1 MFHTHCHHY
10 LVSMIS
16 FENPSRWVQLILKDN
31 IRMGKLLEEKTTPH
45 QDIKILAP
53 SDARPHKE
61 RSIVLTS
68 HSLSSMDE
76 HALKTVYSSPSSYTR
91 RRARAPTPRHH
102 SSTHPPPLQ
111 GDLENPRHSGAR
123 PPVATSC
130 VTNTPIE
137 YSQSRALSSHPH
149 PVHRAYIHPE
159 LSPSPAPSSSSSG
172 LARSRAHRQT
182 EGIAP
187 QPIRHSFTHPGGWPD
202 RLQRARTT
210 VVHPQASRSS
220 SHLESGPSQ
229 LRRGKRKR
237 PTGSESG
244 ISAPRPVAA
253 PRDSGGP
260 QRSHRRHY
268 NIAEKTQSTMLP
280 SGGMYMTFPLDIPS
294 PEPESEGRAGPPPFE
309 HGPTELPPR
318 PYESKPQLAEMESTG
333 PERPAKRG
341 RLPADVMDHVSTLA
355 HFLLCALTHSIWD
368 SCQQLKVVYIR

>member
-1 MFHTHCHHY
+1 
-10 LVSMIS
+10 
-16 FENPSRWVQLILKDN
+16 
-31 IRMGKLLEEKTTPH
+31 LEEKTTPH

-68 HSLSSMDE
+68 HSLSSSMDE
-76 HALKTVYSSPSSYTR
+76 HALKSVYSSPSSYTR

-111 GDLENPRHSGAR
+111 GDLESPRHS
-123 PPVATSC
+123 
-130 VTNTPIE
+130 E
-137 YSQSRALSSHPH
+137 YSQSRAQSSHPH

-159 LSPSPAPSSSSSG
+159 PSPSPAPSSSSSG

-187 QPIRHSFTHPGGWPD
+187 QPMRHSFTHPGGWPD
-202 RLQRARTT
+202 RLERARTA
-210 VVHPQASRSS
+210 VVHQASRSS

-244 ISAPRPVAA
+244 ISAPQPVAA
-253 PRDSGGP
+253 PRDSNGP

-294 PEPESEGRAGPPPFE
+294 PEPESEDRAGPPPFE

-318 PYESKPQLAEMESTG
+318 PYQSTPQPAEMEDTG

-341 RLPADVMDHVSTLA
+341 RLPADVMDHLPTIEGRLHKIEVSVQEYL
-355 HFLLCALTHSIWD
+355 D
-368 SCQQLKVVYIR
+368 SRNERAMAKSKLPGS